1 MIGAI
6 ILLLVFYAIL
16 IGIYYGYKVFS
27 VDKSACFGMSMECYE
42 QDQKKK
48 NNEAYD
54 IALSDKCQEAIK
66 PWAGAMLG
74 LFLKKTCHPEDKGG
88 VSGGSIEKCYEDLKL
103 ANPDMFGEDGT
114 HGYITDYMI
123 RHLRDPNNP
132 ATDERAELIK
142 SYEHC
147 NSVVE
152 KKIKFKTSW
161 LYFGD
166 GF

>member
-27 VDKSACFGMSMECYE
+27 VDKSACFGLEAKCWGEVGGEEKIRCEQSNMIWMTPVFASGCGSSKGKEGFSTPYE
-42 QDQKKK
+42 
-48 NNEAYD
+48 
-54 IALSDKCQEAIK
+54 
-66 PWAGAMLG
+66 
-74 LFLKKTCHPEDKGG
+74 
-88 VSGGSIEKCYEDLKL
+88 CYEDLISS
-103 ANPDMFGEDGT
+103 NPDILGEVAP
-114 HGYITDYMI
+114 HGKLLSHITNPEYAGI
-123 RHLRDPNNP
+123 KYGDPEYTVLLTE
-132 ATDERAELIK
+132 AR
-142 SYEHC
+142 EHC

>member
-1 MIGAI
+1 MIVAI

-16 IGIYYGYKVFS
+16 VGIYYGYKVS
-27 VDKSACFGMSMECYE
+27 SLDKSACFGLSAECYE

-48 NNEAYD
+48 NNEAHD
-54 IALSDKCQEAIK
+54 IALLDKCQEALK
-66 PWAGAMLG
+66 PWAEEFFGMFSRACLASPDS
-74 LFLKKTCHPEDKGG
+74 LD
-88 VSGGSIEKCYEDLKL
+88 KCYEDLTL
-103 ANPDMFGEDGT
+103 ENPDMFGEDGT
-114 HGYITDYMI
+114 HGYLTDYMI
-123 RHLRDPNNP
+123 RHLSDPDNP

>member
-16 IGIYYGYKVFS
+16 VGIYYGYKVS
-27 VDKSACFGMSMECYE
+27 SLDKSACFGLSAECYDE
-42 QDQKKK
+42 KKKKK
-48 NNEAYD
+48 NNEAHD
-54 IALSDKCQEAIK
+54 IALLDKCQEALK
-66 PWAGAMLG
+66 PWAEEFFGMFSQACL
-74 LFLKKTCHPEDKGG
+74 
-88 VSGGSIEKCYEDLKL
+88 VSPGSLDKCYEDLTL
-103 ANPDMFGEDGT
+103 ENPDMFGEGGT
-114 HGYITDYMI
+114 HSYITENIMGLMEREGKIDLSGFF
-123 RHLRDPNNP
+123 RHFAAR
-132 ATDERAELIK
+132 EEIIK
-142 SYEHC
+142 SYKHC